1 MHAVVLYHLRS
12 APSSRLSA
20 VLKRGA
26 KYSGVNLT
34 FRNAKKGFLTPFAR
48 KITNGTN
55 AKHETIVDEYR
66 FLQNSPWWRRA

>member
-1 MHAVVLYHLRS
+1 VHAVALYYLRS

-20 VLKRGA
+20 VLKRSA

-34 FRNAKKGFLTPFAR
+34 FRNAKKGFLTPFTR

-55 AKHETIVDEYR
+55 AKHETIVDEHQFPR
-66 FLQNSPWWRRA
+66 NSPWWRRA